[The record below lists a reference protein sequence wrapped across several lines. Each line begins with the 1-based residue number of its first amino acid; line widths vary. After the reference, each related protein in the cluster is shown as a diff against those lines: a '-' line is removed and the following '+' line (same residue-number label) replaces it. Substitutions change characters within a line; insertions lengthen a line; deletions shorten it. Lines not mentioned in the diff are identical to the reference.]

1 MPSNPIVMILEKIL
15 DQLNSFE
22 KNSFLKIVNNIIES
36 TPKNAKEI
44 EKILV
49 DTDKDLKN
57 VDNINIVKVFNVI
70 EDEYTNCIKSEFIEA
85 TSQLDILVDILIR
98 DGNCLMSRDW
108 FNTLYENEIR
118 TLKAKIKEFEIEID
132 SEKSEIDER
141 RKRDYKIYRACLHT
155 AYYNDQINNL
165 DPKITS
171 DEQSILLTLS
181 KMVGLSHEEVKL
193 INYMILGIEKQEIDN
208 LINELKNLGIIFYSK
223 KNLKIFVADEM
234 VRILRNIR
242 GRALADKYRRRV
254 LKQLRESQINQI
266 AKNHNINWRN
276 PLQAKIK
283 SIIKEGIHFDDI
295 LINDIH
301 KENAKVSEKKSTL
314 NELIEKGLRIDH
326 IKGVTLEE
334 KVNHLI
340 EYFNDVDRDDKVTI
354 SLDGYDKLLNDLDS
368 NLPDLKNIVKTE
380 FELQEDKIFQS
391 NYLLDYNIKPRDILD
406 LVPEKQLKEY
416 CEKLTIKT
424 RGHIINNILE
434 NYKDV
439 ENLYIENY
447 THIAYRDLNQLK
459 SNGINIK
466 EADIGVKFEN
476 ITKNIFI
483 KLGFNVD
490 EKLRK
495 KLSTSRDKMDIIL
508 NLANNELI
516 LIECKTVKDSGYNK
530 FSSVSRQLKSYIN
543 LAQSDD
549 YRVIKSLLIAPEFSE
564 DFEKECREE
573 FELNLS
579 LISAQ
584 TLLNIYE
591 GFKKSRLK
599 QFPYKLLM
607 KDVLI
612 SEEWILKAIAK

>member
-1 MPSNPIVMILEKIL
+1 MVLEKIL

-22 KNSFLKIVNNIIES
+22 KNPFLKVLNNIIEC
-36 TPKNAKEI
+36 TPKNVKEV

-57 VDNINIVKVFNVI
+57 VDNINIVKVFNLI
-70 EDEYTNCIKSEFIEA
+70 ENEYADCVRSEFVET

-108 FNTLYENEIR
+108 FNTLYENEIK
-118 TLKAKIKEFEIEID
+118 TLKAKIKAFELDID

-141 RKRDYKIYRACLHT
+141 RKRDYRIYRECLRT

-181 KMVGLSHEEVKL
+181 KMMGLSHEEIKL
-193 INYMILGIEKQEIDN
+193 INYMILGIEKQDIDN
-208 LINELKNLGIIFYSK
+208 LINEIKNLGIIFYSK

-234 VRILRNIR
+234 VRILRTIR
-242 GRALADKYRRRV
+242 GRALADKYLRRV
-254 LKQLRESQINQI
+254 LKQLREAQINQI
-266 AKNHNINWRN
+266 AKNHNINWRD
-276 PLQAKIK
+276 PLQVKIK
-283 SIIKEGIHFDDI
+283 NIIKEGIHFDDI

-301 KENAKVSEKKSTL
+301 KENAKVLEKKATL

-326 IKGVTLEE
+326 LKGVTLEE

-340 EYFNDVDRDDKVTI
+340 EYFDKADQDDKVAI

-368 NLPDLKNIVKTE
+368 NIPELQTLVRSE
-380 FELQEDKIFQS
+380 FELQEEKIFQS

-406 LVPEKQLKEY
+406 LVPEAKLKEF
-416 CEKLTIKT
+416 CDKLSIKT
-424 RGHIINNILE
+424 RGHITNNILE

-459 SNGINIK
+459 SNGIIIK

-476 ITKNIFI
+476 ITKNILK

-495 KLSTSRDKMDIIL
+495 KLSTNRDKMDIIL
-508 NLANNELI
+508 NLGNNELI

-543 LAQSDD
+543 LAQSND
-549 YRVIKSLLIAPEFSE
+549 YRVIKSLLITPEFSE
-564 DFEKECREE
+564 EFEKECREE

-612 SEEWILKAIAK
+612 SEDWILKAISK